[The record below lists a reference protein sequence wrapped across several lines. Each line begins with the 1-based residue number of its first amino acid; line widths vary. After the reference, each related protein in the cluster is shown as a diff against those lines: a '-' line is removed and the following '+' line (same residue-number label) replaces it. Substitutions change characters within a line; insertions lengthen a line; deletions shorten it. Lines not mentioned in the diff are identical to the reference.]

1 MDLHN
6 ANAYTRRVFLKQ
18 GAVLA
23 SAAVTIPAFLDR
35 AALALAAQQGGLRSA
50 PGVPEERILVVVQLG
65 GGNDGLNTVVPYSMR
80 EYYNGRP
87 AIGIAEKEVLR
98 LGDTGVGLH
107 PRMAGLKDLYD
118 AGMLSVIQGVGY
130 PNPNRS
136 HFMSMDIWHTA
147 DHDGTGDGWIGKYFD
162 NECKG
167 KPDAKPESGIAI
179 GAAAP
184 LAMQG
189 RLTKPIAFETPEL
202 FRWTGQDVDKDL
214 APAFERLAASSP
226 AEAGMANNS
235 TAAFLMR
242 TALDAQVSSAQIR
255 KAVAAAPL
263 AQYPNSELARELR
276 MIAAMIRSGLKTRV
290 YYATL
295 GGFDTHAG
303 QGGANGRHAN
313 LLQEYAQSLKAFYD
327 DLKAQGNDGR
337 VLTMTFSE
345 FGRRVRQNA
354 SGGTDHGAA
363 APMFL
368 AGPMVRPGVLSKHPS
383 LTDLDDGDV
392 KFGVDFRAVYADVL
406 KSWMKADP
414 VKVLGRG
421 YAGVAAIKA

>member
-18 GAVLA
+18 GALLA
-23 SAAVTIPAFLDR
+23 SAAATIPAFLDR
-35 AALALAAQQGGLRSA
+35 AALAMAAQRGGMSSA
-50 PGVPEERILVVVQLG
+50 AGVPDERILVVVQLG

-87 AIGIAEKEVLR
+87 AIGIPEKEVLR
-98 LGDTGVGLH
+98 LGDSGVGLH
-107 PRMAGLKDLYD
+107 PKMAGLKDLYD
-118 AGMLSVIQGVGY
+118 AGMLGVIQGVGY

-147 DHDGTGDGWIGKYFD
+147 DHNGTGDGWIGKYFD
-162 NECKG
+162 NECRG

-202 FRWTGQDVDKDL
+202 FRWTGLDVDKGL

-226 AEAGMANNS
+226 AEAGMAGNS

-303 QGGANGRHAN
+303 QGGANGRHGN

-368 AGPMVRPGVLSKHPS
+368 AGPMVRPGVLSNHPS

-392 KFGVDFRAVYADVL
+392 KFGVDFRSVYADVL

-414 VKVLGRG
+414 VKVLGKN
-421 YAGVAAIKA
+421 YASVAAIRA